1 MPNKVM
7 EHTSTDEKTCDKQT
21 TQEDTRNN
29 QVADIGIACFVAAP
43 GLVARP
49 TAPIHDDLC
58 PPFDANC
65 DPETGRNP
73 ALDPLTCPTPADESA
88 RAGHPLPQ
96 GGEGLDF
103 GSLGVRHWRS
113 RRPMHRNTSAQMWDL
128 QSRATPV
135 LRMVTYALHL
145 GIVKWQQRPAFQ
157 TCSESPNPNA
167 ADAENRRPVHPVKLG
182 T

>member
-7 EHTSTDEKTCDKQT
+7 EHTFTYEETCDDQK
-21 TQEDTRNN
+21 TQQDARNN
-29 QVADIGIACFVAAP
+29 QVADIDIACFVAAP

-58 PPFDANC
+58 PPFTAHGQEARAETLVIPAKAGIQSVANAFPKVRRVDSRFRGNDC
-65 DPETGRNP
+65 GFERPCLANDTS
-73 ALDPLTCPTPADESA
+73 TPA
-88 RAGHPLPQ
+88 
-96 GGEGLDF
+96 
-103 GSLGVRHWRS
+103 
-113 RRPMHRNTSAQMWDL
+113 
-128 QSRATPV
+128 
-135 LRMVTYALHL
+135 LRMVTYSLHL

-157 TCSESPNPNA
+157 TCGESPNPNA